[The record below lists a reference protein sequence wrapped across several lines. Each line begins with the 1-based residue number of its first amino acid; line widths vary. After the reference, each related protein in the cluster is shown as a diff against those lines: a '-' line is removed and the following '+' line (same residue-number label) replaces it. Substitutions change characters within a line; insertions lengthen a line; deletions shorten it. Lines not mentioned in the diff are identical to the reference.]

1 MYCLENVY
9 FRRFICLDNFISIIF
24 VAEIQQITKFY
35 VLQENI
41 EKYLSEWASRET
53 RKPILLRGA
62 LKSSAVR
69 HEAMPSVLLRL
80 SVFSCL
86 QL

>member
-1 MYCLENVY
+1 MYY
-9 FRRFICLDNFISIIF
+9 KRIID
-24 VAEIQQITKFY
+24 
-35 VLQENI
+35 
-41 EKYLSEWASRET
+41 KYLSEWASRET

-62 LKSSAVR
+62 RQVGKSSAVR

-86 QL
+86 QLYKS

>member
-1 MYCLENVY
+1 MVLQPIKHGFLSSLLAASQQFKQKKSQFICLENVY

-41 EKYLSEWASRET
+41 YQNGLHAKHVNLFYLEEHAR
-53 RKPILLRGA
+53 
-62 LKSSAVR
+62 
-69 HEAMPSVLLRL
+69 
-80 SVFSCL
+80 
-86 QL
+86 